1 MNPLVPAVPAAF
13 AEGRPQRPPRRLPGQ
28 SDACWCGSGQKY
40 RVCHKDLDASF
51 AQREAQ
57 WLQKH
62 KVQKGKVAP
71 QLPVPAHI
79 VRPDYIPSGIPG
91 RRAVPAVRTADEI
104 ARMRKAGA
112 LAAQVLYQT
121 ASHIRPGVTTDEL
134 DRICHQLIC
143 DAGAYP
149 STVGYRGFTKS
160 ICTSVNEVIC
170 HGIPDSRPLQDGDI
184 VNLDVTVY
192 LDGVH
197 GDTNATFLV
206 GEVDPDGKRLV
217 QVTQDALNK
226 GIAAVRPGRPISD
239 IGKAIEDHV
248 TRLGYSVV
256 RNYCGH
262 GIGPVFHTDLQ
273 IPHYFDPRS
282 TTKMQ
287 PGMTFTIEPMI
298 SEGTWKDVQWNDGW
312 TVVTADLRRSAQF
325 EHTILV
331 TDKGAEILTP
341 RPAT

>member
-1 MNPLVPAVPAAF
+1 MNPVVPSPLANL
-13 AEGRPQRPPRRLPGQ
+13 RPQRPPRRLPGVN
-28 SDACWCGSGQKY
+28 DTCWCGSGDKY
-40 RVCHKDLDASF
+40 KVCHRDLDASF

-57 WLQKH
+57 WLAKH
-62 KVQKGKVAP
+62 KIQKGTVSP
-71 QLPVPAHI
+71 MLPVPTHI
-79 VRPDYIPSGIPG
+79 ERPDYIPSGIPK
-91 RRAVPAVRTADEI
+91 RKAIPATRTADEI
-104 ARMRKAGA
+104 ERMRIAGK
-112 LAAQVLYQT
+112 LAAEVLYQT
-121 ASHIRPGVTTDEL
+121 ASHIRPGITTDEL

-160 ICTSVNEVIC
+160 VCTSVNEVIC
-170 HGIPDSRPLQDGDI
+170 HGVPDSRALEDGDI
-184 VNLDVTVY
+184 VNLDVTVFIG
-192 LDGVH
+192 GVH

-206 GEVDPDGKRLV
+206 GDVDPDGKKLV
-217 QVTQDALNK
+217 DVTYESLMR

-239 IGKAIEDHV
+239 IGKAIEDYA
-248 TRLGYSVV
+248 TKFGYSVV

-273 IPHYFDPRS
+273 IPHYFDPRIS
-282 TTKMQ
+282 TKMLT
-287 PGMTFTIEPMI
+287 GMTFTIEPMI
-298 SEGTWKDVQWNDGW
+298 SEGTWKESNWKDGW

-341 RPAT
+341 KPV